1 MDQLISRNKIYQLEV
16 FAYIVI
22 YFIRTKHKEYVVYK
36 QLSNKNLNIVSNSI
50 QIVSISVGDYHTA
63 ILSSII
69 EIKKKEKERFL

>member
-1 MDQLISRNKIYQLEV
+1 VDQLISRNKIYQLEV

-36 QLSNKNLNIVSNSI
+36 QLISNSI

-63 ILSSII
+63 ILSREGEVFMMGSN
-69 EIKKKEKERFL
+69 KFG